1 MNITPFQK
9 SNEEFKPY
17 FNFIQPTLERTKVR
31 SLIIDTNSL
40 GITYTPYQNK
50 LDDDIFKQLNFPHM
64 KKPLYSP
71 SSGSSSTS
79 CSPTTLKPAA
89 AAATTEALVDIIV
102 DNRPKKTIAL
112 SPAASFLA
120 NFMSPPDN
128 SFVLSNNTQS
138 SPQIKQH
145 MEIDEYLLGE
155 SIGFGGFSI
164 VRKAHHQKTETLVA
178 VKIINQHL
186 MTATDKTR
194 LERELTI
201 WKSLHH
207 PRITQ
212 LYKIIKTDQT
222 CFILCDYCSEGNL
235 LSFLNSVKKL
245 NEEKAKRIFKE
256 ICQGVYYLHVD
267 MKVCHKD
274 LKLENILLND
284 QGHVKI
290 CDFGLAIYQNNHQ
303 YADEWVGGSLAYASP
318 EQIKQ
323 PHPLTCP
330 KTDIWSLGVILY
342 ALVVGA
348 LPFTDTYDLR
358 LQQKILDAQ
367 YDVPSHLSPQL
378 NQLIRSCLAHDPD
391 KRCTIDQVLNSK
403 WLKEQE

>member
-1 MNITPFQK
+1 
-9 SNEEFKPY
+9 
-17 FNFIQPTLERTKVR
+17 
-31 SLIIDTNSL
+31 
-40 GITYTPYQNK
+40 
-50 LDDDIFKQLNFPHM
+50 
-64 KKPLYSP
+64 
-71 SSGSSSTS
+71 
-79 CSPTTLKPAA
+79 
-89 AAATTEALVDIIV
+89 
-102 DNRPKKTIAL
+102 
-112 SPAASFLA
+112 
-120 NFMSPPDN
+120 MSPPDN
-128 SFVLSNNTQS
+128 SFVLSNNT
-138 SPQIKQH
+138 SPQINQH
-145 MEIDEYLLGE
+145 MMIDGYLLGE
-155 SIGFGGFSI
+155 SVGFGGFSI
-164 VRKAHHQKTETLVA
+164 VRKAHHQTTGTLVA

-186 MTATDKTR
+186 MTATDKMR

-235 LSFLNSVKKL
+235 LSFLNTVKKL
-245 NEEKAKRIFKE
+245 EEEQAKKIFKE

-267 MKVCHKD
+267 VKVCHKD
-274 LKLENILLND
+274 LKLENILLSD

-290 CDFGLAIYQNNHQ
+290 CDFGLAIYQNHHR

-323 PHPLTCP
+323 PNPLTCP

-367 YDVPSHLSPQL
+367 YDVPMHLSSHLQ
-378 NQLIRSCLAHDPD
+378 QLIRSCLAHDTD

-403 WLKEQE
+403 WLKE